1 MSDDY
6 RKDEIYLVFVPVTT
20 GPCRTGQY
28 HVFYENLFRDLR
40 LENVVVI
47 TMSAD
52 NSYNELGPH
61 FSRHT
66 WYAIVLADMLKDIQ
80 TALRTCAADRTEALQ
95 RFKVLWR
102 DIIDIAEKDIREVF
116 PVLKKVA
123 AEVSKLPRKRELSE
137 SAKVLIVGEIYVR
150 RDDFAVDELVQLL
163 SEKGIIG
170 KASGVGEWIHYV
182 DFVREY
188 RLKNQI
194 ALMPLVRRLFSSDM
208 KEYLVLQIEKWWKHH
223 VERKIERVLAKS
235 KLLPHTPHS
244 MKKIMANAKTHFLSH
259 ELSSEIAVSSGVAAT
274 AMEEG
279 YSGVINISPFA
290 CLIGRVIEGIYYPW
304 AREKRYPMLSVEVD
318 GNLLPPN
325 IINKLNIFM
334 VNVLRF
340 RSNPESL
347 DFVVSADNPSGDVK
361 KLVESEAVR

>member
-1 MSDDY
+1 
-6 RKDEIYLVFVPVTT
+6 
-20 GPCRTGQY
+20 
-28 HVFYENLFRDLR
+28 
-40 LENVVVI
+40 
-47 TMSAD
+47 MSAD

-66 WYAIVLADMLKDIQ
+66 WFGLVISDMLKDIQ
-80 TALRTCAADRTEALQ
+80 TALRTCAADKIESLKH
-95 RFKVLWR
+95 FKELWGS
-102 DIIDIAEKDIREVF
+102 IIEVAEKDIRMIF

-123 AEVSKLPRKRELSE
+123 REIKKIPRVRELRDC
-137 SAKVLIVGEIYVR
+137 AKVLIVGEIYVR
-150 RDDFAVDELVQLL
+150 RDDFAVDELVRLL

-194 ALMPLVRRLFSSDM
+194 SLLPLHSRLYSREVRD
-208 KEYLVLQIEKWWKHH
+208 YLVLQIEKMWKHW
-223 VERKIERVLAKS
+223 VERRVGRVLKKS
-235 KLLPHTPHS
+235 KLLPHTPNN
-244 MKKIMANAKTHFLSH
+244 MKKIMANTENHFLSH

-274 AMEEG
+274 AMKEG

-304 AREKRYPMLSVEVD
+304 AREKRYPVMSVEVD

-340 RSNPESL
+340 RSKSKSL
-347 DFVVSADNPSGDVK
+347 DFVVSAEDSPGVSK
-361 KLVESEAVR
+361 KNLDRHMVR